1 MATSALASLTNPAQA
16 ITFPDA
22 TYIPAS
28 EAPWMV
34 SIWQTNT
41 HFDRRMDGYA
51 CGGVLIDP
59 YTVLTTARCMDYVS
73 NSGFIVVAG
82 QKYSTSRGLIG
93 QPRSVRQYP
102 SYRPGS
108 FLFDIAVIDLYTPL
122 LVESYPRVPTNPEVT
137 YLLRK
142 PAVLYG
148 WGENEHKKLP
158 NVLRRVVQYDQTA
171 AAQIGRAHV

>member
-1 MATSALASLTNPAQA
+1 MCQRCYFRAVQRRLAQAVAALVMATSALASLTNPAQA

-41 HFDRRMDGYA
+41 HFDRRVDGYA

-73 NSGFIVVAG
+73 SSDFVVVAG
-82 QKYSTSRGLIG
+82 QKYSSSRGLVLFY
-93 QPRSVRQYP
+93 QPC
-102 SYRPGS
+102 
-108 FLFDIAVIDLYTPL
+108 
-122 LVESYPRVPTNPEVT
+122 
-137 YLLRK
+137 
-142 PAVLYG
+142 
-148 WGENEHKKLP
+148 
-158 NVLRRVVQYDQTA
+158 
-171 AAQIGRAHV
+171 